1 MLTHL
6 DDKLRPTMVNITEKK
21 TTARFAVAETKV
33 QLPPEM
39 AAQFTGGEIHGKKGP
54 VFQTAIIAG
63 TMAAKRTH
71 ELIPFCHQIPVE
83 SCKIAIDCDENLLV
97 TIRARVETTF
107 KTGVEMEALHAA
119 SVAALTIYD
128 MCKAVSH
135 RIVIRETKLVAK
147 AGGKR
152 RVMSRPLCGLVLT
165 GGKSERMG
173 RDKALVEYRGQPH
186 ARYLYE
192 ILARHCDETFLSAR
206 PNQWA
211 GTALGELP
219 VIADET
225 PGQGPSGAILSALHA
240 RPAANWII
248 LACDL
253 PHFDEAALETLLA
266 QADEEKVG
274 TYFKNAEK
282 GFPEALAGF
291 YTPAAEPVF
300 AAALAAGIGCPVK
313 TLRQA
318 NVKLVEA
325 GAVNLANANTPADLR
340 EAQHEIC

>member
-6 DDKLRPTMVNITEKK
+6 DEKLRPTMVNITEKK
-21 TTARFAVAETKV
+21 VSARFAVAEARV

-39 AAQFTGGEIHGKKGP
+39 ASQFREGEIHGKKGP

-71 ELIPFCHQIPVE
+71 EFIPFCHQIPVE
-83 SCKIAIDCDENLLV
+83 SCKIAIECNEDLLV

-135 RIVIRETKLVAK
+135 RIVIRETKLLAK

-152 RVMSRPLCGLVLT
+152 TVFSRPLCGLVLT
-165 GGKSERMG
+165 GGRSERMG
-173 RDKALVEYRGQPH
+173 RDKALLEYRGQPH
-186 ARYLYE
+186 ARYLYDL
-192 ILARHCDETFLSAR
+192 LARHCDEVFLSAR
-206 PNQWA
+206 PGQWE
-211 GTALGELP
+211 GTALASLS
-219 VIADET
+219 VIPDEKE
-225 PGQGPSGAILSALHA
+225 GQGPSGAILSALHA
-240 RPAANWII
+240 RPDANWVV

-253 PHFDEAALETLLA
+253 PHFDEAALEALLS
-266 QADEEKVG
+266 QADEEKLG
-274 TYFKNAEK
+274 TFFKNSEK

-291 YTPAAEPVF
+291 YTPAAEPLF
-300 AAALAAGIGCPVK
+300 REAQAAGNYCPVK
-313 TLRQA
+313 TLRSA
-318 NVKLVEA
+318 PVKLLDP
-325 GAVNLANANTPADLR
+325 GAVNLANANTQEEFGKAT
-340 EAQHEIC
+340 HELH